1 MDAFRVGTVAVTEP
15 RAQPLCKGTARAS
28 RVHEVPPPP
37 VTGMPGVEAGPNQT
51 RRSAVAKQLPRV
63 HDLTSIVSEVPAHT
77 TGIAPP
83 TVGEMLAAI
92 STRIVGLLR
101 EHYGRGPSRA
111 KTYAMDDC
119 IVCVLRNGFTAH
131 ERTIFD
137 SGEPGRV
144 IEMRQDFQRL
154 MEHNY
159 RDTIETITGRKVVA
173 FLSQAHLEPDITLEI
188 FFLDR
193 PLNGSAALDIN
204 LPDA

>member
-1 MDAFRVGTVAVTEP
+1 VTLEQAPETVG
-15 RAQPLCKGTARAS
+15 
-28 RVHEVPPPP
+28 
-37 VTGMPGVEAGPNQT
+37 
-51 RRSAVAKQLPRV
+51 
-63 HDLTSIVSEVPAHT
+63 
-77 TGIAPP
+77 
-83 TVGEMLAAI
+83 GEMLAAI

-119 IVCVLRNGFTAH
+119 IVCVLRNAGFTAH

-137 SGEPGRV
+137 SGESGRV

-154 MEHNY
+154 MERRY
-159 RDTIETITGRKVVA
+159 RETIETITGRQVLA

-193 PLNGSAALDIN
+193 PLNSAAALDLN
-204 LPDA
+204 LP

>member
-1 MDAFRVGTVAVTEP
+1 
-15 RAQPLCKGTARAS
+15 
-28 RVHEVPPPP
+28 
-37 VTGMPGVEAGPNQT
+37 
-51 RRSAVAKQLPRV
+51 
-63 HDLTSIVSEVPAHT
+63 
-77 TGIAPP
+77 
-83 TVGEMLAAI
+83 MLAAI

-131 ERTIFD
+131 ERTIVE
-137 SGEPGRV
+137 SGDPARV

-154 MEHNY
+154 MERQY
-159 RDTIETITGRKVVA
+159 REAIETITGRKVVA

-193 PLNGSAALDIN
+193 PVNGAAALDLN
-204 LPDA
+204 LPEE

>member
-1 MDAFRVGTVAVTEP
+1 
-15 RAQPLCKGTARAS
+15 
-28 RVHEVPPPP
+28 
-37 VTGMPGVEAGPNQT
+37 
-51 RRSAVAKQLPRV
+51 
-63 HDLTSIVSEVPAHT
+63 VSEHQTPE
-77 TGIAPP
+77 

-131 ERTIFD
+131 ERTIVAGGD
-137 SGEPGRV
+137 AGRV

-154 MEHNY
+154 MERRY
-159 RDTIETITGRKVVA
+159 RETIETITGRRVVA

-193 PLNGSAALDIN
+193 PMNGAGALNIDIPE
-204 LPDA
+204 PDQATG

>member
-1 MDAFRVGTVAVTEP
+1 
-15 RAQPLCKGTARAS
+15 
-28 RVHEVPPPP
+28 
-37 VTGMPGVEAGPNQT
+37 
-51 RRSAVAKQLPRV
+51 
-63 HDLTSIVSEVPAHT
+63 VSDDPSPE
-77 TGIAPP
+77 

-131 ERTIFD
+131 ERTIVD

-144 IEMRQDFQRL
+144 IEMRQDFQRM
-154 MEHNY
+154 MERRY
-159 RDTIETITGRKVVA
+159 REVIETITGRNVVA

-193 PLNGSAALDIN
+193 PMRGAAALELELEVSDR
-204 LPDA
+204 

>member
-1 MDAFRVGTVAVTEP
+1 M
-15 RAQPLCKGTARAS
+15 
-28 RVHEVPPPP
+28 
-37 VTGMPGVEAGPNQT
+37 
-51 RRSAVAKQLPRV
+51 
-63 HDLTSIVSEVPAHT
+63 SET
-77 TGIAPP
+77 KAPE

-131 ERTIFD
+131 EQTIAD
-137 SGEPGRV
+137 GGDMGRV

-154 MEHNY
+154 MEAKY
-159 RDTIETITGRKVVA
+159 REAIESITGRRVVA
-173 FLSQAHLEPDITLEI
+173 FLSQAHLEPDITMEI

-193 PLNGSAALDIN
+193 PMSGAAALVID

>member
-1 MDAFRVGTVAVTEP
+1 
-15 RAQPLCKGTARAS
+15 
-28 RVHEVPPPP
+28 
-37 VTGMPGVEAGPNQT
+37 
-51 RRSAVAKQLPRV
+51 
-63 HDLTSIVSEVPAHT
+63 VSEDPA
-77 TGIAPP
+77 PE

-131 ERTIFD
+131 ERTIVD

-154 MEHNY
+154 MEQQY
-159 RDTIETITGRKVVA
+159 RDTIETITGRKVIA
-173 FLSQAHLEPDITLEI
+173 FLSQAHLQPDITLEI

-193 PLNGSAALDIN
+193 PMNGAAALDLN
-204 LPDA
+204 LPEP

>member
-1 MDAFRVGTVAVTEP
+1 MSNEP
-15 RAQPLCKGTARAS
+15 
-28 RVHEVPPPP
+28 
-37 VTGMPGVEAGPNQT
+37 
-51 RRSAVAKQLPRV
+51 
-63 HDLTSIVSEVPAHT
+63 
-77 TGIAPP
+77 APER
-83 TVGEMLAAI
+83 VGEMLAAI

-131 ERTIFD
+131 ERTIVD
-137 SGEPGRV
+137 SGQPGRV

-154 MEHNY
+154 MERQY
-159 RDTIETITGRKVVA
+159 RETIETITGRKVVA

-193 PLNGSAALDIN
+193 PMNGAAALDLTI
-204 LPDA
+204 PDD

>member
-1 MDAFRVGTVAVTEP
+1 
-15 RAQPLCKGTARAS
+15 
-28 RVHEVPPPP
+28 
-37 VTGMPGVEAGPNQT
+37 
-51 RRSAVAKQLPRV
+51 
-63 HDLTSIVSEVPAHT
+63 
-77 TGIAPP
+77 
-83 TVGEMLAAI
+83 MLAAI

-131 ERTIFD
+131 EHTIIE

-144 IEMRQDFQRL
+144 IEMRQDFQRM
-154 MEHNY
+154 MERRY
-159 RDTIETITGRKVVA
+159 RETIESITGRRVVA

-193 PLNGSAALDIN
+193 AMNGAGALDLN
-204 LPDA
+204 LPEI

>member
-1 MDAFRVGTVAVTEP
+1 MGSVTEP
-15 RAQPLCKGTARAS
+15 
-28 RVHEVPPPP
+28 V
-37 VTGMPGVEAGPNQT
+37 VE
-51 RRSAVAKQLPRV
+51 S
-63 HDLTSIVSEVPAHT
+63 
-77 TGIAPP
+77 
-83 TVGEMLAAI
+83 VGEMLAAI

-131 ERTIFD
+131 EKTIMA
-137 SGEPGRV
+137 SGDGSRV

-154 MEHNY
+154 METRY
-159 RDTIETITGRKVVA
+159 REVIESITGRSVVA

-193 PLNGSAALDIN
+193 PLDGAGALRLD
-204 LPDA
+204 LPEP

>member
-1 MDAFRVGTVAVTEP
+1 M
-15 RAQPLCKGTARAS
+15 S
-28 RVHEVPPPP
+28 
-37 VTGMPGVEAGPNQT
+37 EA
-51 RRSAVAKQLPRV
+51 
-63 HDLTSIVSEVPAHT
+63 PAPET
-77 TGIAPP
+77 IGD
-83 TVGEMLAAI
+83 MLAAI

-131 ERTIFD
+131 EQTIAD
-137 SGEPGRV
+137 GGDMGRV

-154 MEHNY
+154 MEAKY
-159 RDTIETITGRKVVA
+159 REAIESITGRQVVA
-173 FLSQAHLEPDITLEI
+173 FLSQAHLEPDITMEI

-193 PLNGSAALDIN
+193 PMSGAAALVID

>member
-1 MDAFRVGTVAVTEP
+1 
-15 RAQPLCKGTARAS
+15 
-28 RVHEVPPPP
+28 
-37 VTGMPGVEAGPNQT
+37 
-51 RRSAVAKQLPRV
+51 
-63 HDLTSIVSEVPAHT
+63 VSEAPA
-77 TGIAPP
+77 PE

-131 ERTIFD
+131 ERTIVD

-154 MEHNY
+154 MERQY
-159 RDTIETITGRKVVA
+159 RDTIESITGRRVVA

-193 PLNGSAALDIN
+193 PLNGAAALDLN
-204 LPDA
+204 LLDSGIDPNRG